1 MDKVAEFGEVIVVLG
16 SRKQESSTRA
26 QVMSLHRVKDSVLS
40 RHSTLP
46 NAFCYTPIEN
56 FSTEDVWNY
65 LLQVPSPWGNNN
77 RPYYPI

>member
-26 QVMSLHRVKDSVLS
+26 QVMSLHRVKDLCLS

-46 NAFCYTPIEN
+46 MYSYTPIEN

-77 RPYYPI
+77 HDLITPI